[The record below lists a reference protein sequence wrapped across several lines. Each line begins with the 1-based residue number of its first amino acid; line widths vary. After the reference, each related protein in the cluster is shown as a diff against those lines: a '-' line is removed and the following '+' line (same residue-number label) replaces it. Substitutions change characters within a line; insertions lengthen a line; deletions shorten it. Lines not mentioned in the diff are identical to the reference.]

1 MCRRKKMDSKS
12 FICKVC
18 GKSFTQQANL
28 TDHEN
33 IHYGHRPFHC
43 KQCNKC
49 YNNRGAFYNHMR
61 IHNDDRFY
69 VCPLCKANFMWDL
82 SMKTHLN
89 SHQRNGELTA
99 QMAAEIYEKSKM
111 DVRLKKLQLKNAARE
126 IIDVYVGNPTKKT
139 KKANTRRNK
148 NQNNNYDNGKSNGI
162 YSEVP
167 SMNATET
174 SNYENLENWMCEA
187 SSSRTSTYAN
197 ETSSHLLNKTTANS
211 GINENSTP
219 QFQDINQTRNLYQ
232 HQFPWGSDQEED
244 YLLNYDP
251 YKGMHSP
258 FNYIK
263 TENTYPSANNSSHQ
277 SNCSDYPST
286 SSFYEQPN
294 ASFYSNEEYSPN
306 FQRIYEKNMEN
317 NIHKIP
323 PNTSSQQQFILEQPF
338 HYTFG
343 EQYNFQNANIHGN
356 INDHAFNANYAYYQP
371 HETFGQQFIPKPEGN
386 PNHQNN
392 QQAAY
397 ANETFHP
404 LWNIVQPQIS
414 YNQDFEYDN
423 DYLRQLN
430 GSEITAGSSQMFKNN
445 VSATSI
451 ATNVQ
456 QYKVESSHQQQ
467 FNNY

>member
-1 MCRRKKMDSKS
+1 MDSKS
-12 FICKVC
+12 FICNEC

-111 DVRLKKLQLKNAARE
+111 DVRLKKLQLKNAARK
-126 IIDVYVGNPTKKT
+126 IIEVYVGNPTKKT
-139 KKANTRRNK
+139 
-148 NQNNNYDNGKSNGI
+148 
-162 YSEVP
+162 EVP
-167 SMNATET
+167 SMKATEA

-211 GINENSTP
+211 GINENPTP

-232 HQFPWGSDQEED
+232 HQFPCGSDQEEE
-244 YLLNYDP
+244 YLLIYDP
-251 YKGMHSP
+251 YKSMHSS
-258 FNYIK
+258 FNYIQ

-286 SSFYEQPN
+286 SSFYEQPS

-317 NIHKIP
+317 NIHQIS
-323 PNTSSQQQFILEQPF
+323 PNMTTEQQFIPEQPF

-343 EQYNFQNANIHGN
+343 EQYNLQNANAHGN

-371 HETFGQQFIPKPEGN
+371 HETFGN

-423 DYLRQLN
+423 GYLRQLN
-430 GSEITAGSSQMFKNN
+430 GSEITAVIQ
-445 VSATSI
+445 A
-451 ATNVQ
+451 
-456 QYKVESSHQQQ
+456 
-467 FNNY
+467 

>member
-1 MCRRKKMDSKS
+1 MDSKS

-126 IIDVYVGNPTKKT
+126 IIEVYVGNPTKKT

-148 NQNNNYDNGKSNGI
+148 NQNNNYDNGKGNGI

-211 GINENSTP
+211 GINENPTP

-244 YLLNYDP
+244 YLLIYDP

-323 PNTSSQQQFILEQPF
+323 PNTSSQQQFIPEQPF

-343 EQYNFQNANIHGN
+343 EQYNFQNANIYGI
-356 INDHAFNANYAYYQP
+356 IN
-371 HETFGQQFIPKPEGN
+371 
-386 PNHQNN
+386 
-392 QQAAY
+392 
-397 ANETFHP
+397 
-404 LWNIVQPQIS
+404 
-414 YNQDFEYDN
+414 
-423 DYLRQLN
+423 
-430 GSEITAGSSQMFKNN
+430 
-445 VSATSI
+445 
-451 ATNVQ
+451 
-456 QYKVESSHQQQ
+456 
-467 FNNY
+467 